1 MKTTITYLL
10 LFSIYL
16 GIFSPITNSI
26 KAQSVAATTSEQEEP
41 QTGLSFRLSE
51 GEANAGTRETPPQAN
66 AEVLSSDETKGLVNR
81 LPKIGAQDGDQQDAA
96 IRAGSLPPPKKG
108 EKVPVPFPGKGDADR
123 PQIDSSKEL
132 AVVRYAP
139 QGKVE
144 LAPDM
149 SLTFSEPMIAVTSQE
164 EASRFVPVE
173 LTPQIEGQWHWL
185 GTRTLRFEPA
195 KRLPMA
201 TDFKARVPAGTKSAS
216 GKVLQKDF
224 VWMFSTP
231 PPTIKK
237 QIPNQYSG
245 PQRRD
250 QLIYLAF
257 DQAIDAETMLSHI
270 SLTGAGRKLKTRLA
284 TAEEIA
290 KDPSIAWASKE
301 EQPGRWLV
309 LRAVNSDGGTDA
321 LPADTSIS
329 VIVNAGAPSVEGP
342 LKTETA
348 QGAAF
353 RTYGA
358 MELTQH
364 RCNWDS
370 PNDCDPNAQF
380 QLQFSNPIENSTFD
394 KSMVR
399 IEPALPNANIY
410 ASGQLIFIGGWKNPM
425 TTYRVTIAANLPDAF
440 GQTLGSDVTVEFKV
454 GNPQPSL
461 MASSKFMQVIDPFG
475 PREYAVYSI
484 NIKELRVRL
493 YAVQPE
499 DWPKYTK
506 YLRNYQASSGENAP
520 MPGNLVS
527 DQLVKVNAET
537 AAKMVETRVGLAKA
551 LKDGLGNVIVDV
563 EDTDRSAD
571 RYWSRRKIAWVQA
584 TNIGLD
590 AFVDSNEL
598 VGFATDLKTGRALA
612 GVDLH
617 IAPNGPQNVRSAETE
632 PGGSWFSSAWAW
644 LSSWGTS
651 DPQAA
656 TATDENGDSLSIVTV
671 PEIET
676 QRSSATGVAR
686 LRLPEKRSDTENL
699 LIARLGKDT
708 AFVPEN
714 SQYFWQEKGNW
725 YEQKAGK
732 QVSWFVFDDRKLY
745 KPNEEVSAKGYVRY
759 VDMSELGDV
768 EKAAEITADA
778 KKVSYVIKDSQ
789 GAEIGKGKVE
799 LNAFGAFDMKAKLPD
814 NANLGNAQ
822 ISFELLDKEDDEI
835 DSYDHSFQIQEF
847 RRPEYE
853 VTAKMETEGPY
864 MIQGSAEVSVNAK
877 YFSGG
882 GLANAPVNWTVEAT
896 PTNFTPPN
904 RDDFTFGVWTPWW
917 RGFYGRGDDLSTSES
932 FKGVTDKDGRHL
944 LKIDLDAAHPPRAYN
959 VAVAGA
965 VTDVNRQ
972 TWSGRTSFIVHPS
985 SLYVGIRSPR
995 TFVQKGEKINI
1006 ESIVTD
1012 IDGKIQTGKRVDLK
1026 AVRLVWTNEKGK
1038 WIEKK
1043 VDPQNCTVTSGEKAQ
1058 ICNFIATEGGQ
1069 YKITARVLDDRER
1082 PNESELTIWVPG
1094 GERPKDRD
1102 LKQQKVDIIP
1112 SQKDYKPGD
1121 TAELL
1126 VLSPFTPA
1134 EGVLT
1139 LRRNGIVSTQ
1149 HFKSDGN
1156 SVTLKIPILD
1166 AYLPNIEAQVD
1177 LVGVSERD
1185 AGELKLDK
1193 KLPPQPAYASGSIDL
1208 KISTDSRRLTV
1219 AADPVDSTLVPG
1231 GKTKLNVAVK
1241 GSNGEPAANT
1251 EVAVVVVDES
1261 VLYLAGYTPPDPLA
1275 SFYEDKD
1282 PGVRDLHSRDSIEIE
1297 NPELVAS
1304 FMKTGGVTIDS
1315 TESRLQSNLTQ
1326 KLVDSLPKGTTFT
1339 SLLKAAPSVAPMALS
1354 GGFQVD
1360 GASASEVVTKWM
1372 ENDVAYIM
1380 TPDGKSEEPIA
1391 LRQNFAA
1398 LAAFMPSVKTD
1409 SSGKATVDITLP
1421 DNLTRYRIIAVAAD
1435 DGKRFGKGESS
1446 ITARKPL
1453 MVRPSAPR
1461 FLNYGDKAEIPVVIQ
1476 NQSDNDMTVNVAMRA
1491 SNVKMLEGADSA
1503 AGKQVLVKAND
1514 RAEVRF
1520 AVETEKAG
1528 TARFQFAAASGKF
1541 SDAAEISLPVWT
1553 PATSE
1558 AFATYGTVDQN
1569 TAIFQPVKA
1578 PANIIPS
1585 FGGLEVT
1592 TSSTQ
1597 LQELTDAYIYLAN
1610 YPFACS
1616 EQLSSRMIST
1626 AALRDV
1632 LTAFKTKDMPKPGEI
1647 EREFKTDMKALASR
1661 QRYDGSFGLW
1671 TSESERYQ
1679 WPYLTVHVVHAM
1691 ALAKEKGYDVPEEAI
1706 NRSKPYLKDIERYY
1720 WFGDPKVRWTISS
1733 YALYVRAKLGDR
1745 DVAKA
1750 KKLLAA
1756 ATVKEMPYE
1765 GLGWLLSAFANDAAF
1780 AQEKAD
1786 ILTFLNNHVTETAST
1801 ANFVTDYGDDAWLI
1815 MYSNRR
1821 ADGVLLE
1828 ALLKADPQNDV
1839 IPKLVRGLLDH
1850 RTKGAWA
1857 NTQENVFILL
1867 ALDKYF
1873 ETYEKVT
1880 PDFVAKMWL
1889 GDTYAGEQK
1898 FKGRSVDSNVLNIP
1912 MSYLLDQG
1920 GSADLILDKKG
1931 PGRLYYRIGMKYAP
1945 SNLKLDPADYGFTVL
1960 RSYEPVDKP
1969 DDVKQNPD
1977 GSWTFKTGARV
1988 RVRLTMVAESR
1999 RSHVALVDPLPAGLE
2014 ILNPELAATE
2024 AIPDDKKQ
2032 TPLIT
2037 GGSLS
2042 YGSWFW
2048 WYRAH
2053 WFEHENFRDER
2064 AEAFTSLLWEGVYNY
2079 SYVTRATTPGK
2090 FVVPPA
2096 KAEEMYHPETFGR
2109 TGTDSVTIE

>member
-1 MKTTITYLL
+1 MKKTISYLL

-16 GIFSPITNSI
+16 GIFSPVGNAI
-26 KAQSVAATTSEQEEP
+26 KAQSVAATTTEQEAP
-41 QTGLSFRLSE
+41 DTGLSFRLSE
-51 GEANAGTRETPPQAN
+51 GEEDAETRETPPAAN
-66 AEVLSSDETKGLVNR
+66 ADPLSADETKGLVGR
-81 LPKIGAQDGDQQDAA
+81 LPKISTQDSDQQDAA
-96 IRAGSLPPPKKG
+96 LRAGSLPAPKKG
-108 EKVPVPFPGKGDADR
+108 EKIHVPFPGKGDADR
-123 PQIDSSKEL
+123 PQVDTSKEL

-201 TDFKARVPAGTKSAS
+201 TEFKARVPAGTKSVT
-216 GKVLQKDF
+216 GKALNKDV
-224 VWMFSTP
+224 VWTFSTP
-231 PPTIKK
+231 APNVKTR
-237 QIPNQYSG
+237 IPNQYSG

-250 QLIYLAF
+250 QLMYIAF
-257 DQAIDAETMLSHI
+257 DQAIDAEAVLSKI
-270 SLTGAGRKLKTRLA
+270 SVLGAGRTLKTRMA

-290 KDPSIAWASKE
+290 ADPSIAAVSKQ
-301 EQPGRWLV
+301 EQPGRWLAF
-309 LRAVNSDGGTDA
+309 RAVNSDGGTDA
-321 LPADTSIS
+321 LPGGS
-329 VIVNAGAPSVEGP
+329 VINVIVQAGTPSAEGP
-342 LKTETA
+342 LKSEID
-348 QGAAF
+348 QSSWF
-353 RTYGA
+353 QTYGP
-358 MELTQH
+358 MKLGQH
-364 RCNWDS
+364 LCNYDS
-370 PNDCDPNAQF
+370 PTSCYPNATF
-380 QLQFSNPIENSTFD
+380 TLHFSNPIENTTFD

-399 IEPALPNANIY
+399 IEPALENANIY
-410 ASGQLIFIGGWKNPM
+410 AAGSIIYVEGWKTPN
-425 TTYRVTIAANLPDAF
+425 TKYRVTIDGTLPDAF
-440 GQTLGSDVTVEFKV
+440 GQTLGQDAIAEFKV
-454 GNPQPSL
+454 TNPPPSL
-461 MASSKFMQVIDPFG
+461 MASDKMMQVLDPFG
-475 PREYAVYSI
+475 TREYSVYSI
-484 NIKELRVRL
+484 NIKTLSVKL

-506 YLRNYQASSGENAP
+506 YLRNQNASSGEYAP
-520 MPGNLVS
+520 MPGELVS
-527 DQLVKVNAET
+527 SEVVTVKADS
-537 AAKMVETRVGLAKA
+537 AAKMIETRIGLDKV
-551 LKDGLGNVIVDV
+551 LKGGFGSVIVEV
-563 EDTDRSAD
+563 EDTDHSNGSNYR
-571 RYWSRRKIAWVQA
+571 RRKVVWIQS

-590 AFVDSNEL
+590 AFIDSNEL
-598 VGFATDLKTGRALA
+598 VGFATDLKTGKALS
-612 GVDLH
+612 GVNFH
-617 IAPNGPQNVRSAETE
+617 IAPNGRKDAKSAAVED
-632 PGGSWFSSAWAW
+632 GWFGNAWAW
-644 LSSWGTS
+644 ISSWGTT

-656 TATDENGDSLSIVTV
+656 TAADENGDPLSIISV
-671 PEIET
+671 PETEMQT
-676 QRSSATGVAR
+676 SSATGIAR
-686 LRLPEKRSDTENL
+686 LQLPEKRSVTENL

-714 SQYFWQEKGNW
+714 SQYFWQQNGNW
-725 YEQKAGK
+725 VEQKAGK
-732 QVSWFVFDDRKLY
+732 DVSWFVLDDRHLY
-745 KPNEEVSAKGYVRY
+745 KPNEEISAKGYVRY
-759 VDMSELGDV
+759 VDTSELGDV

-778 KKVSYVIKDSQ
+778 KKVSYVITDSR
-789 GAEIGKGKVE
+789 GAEIGKGTVD

-814 NANLGNAQ
+814 NANLGYAQ
-822 ISFELLDKEDDEI
+822 IEFELLDKDGDDI

-853 VTAKMETEGPY
+853 VTAKMETEAPY
-864 MIQGSAEVSVNAK
+864 MIQGSAKLSVNAK

-882 GLANAPVNWTVEAT
+882 GLAKAPVKWTVTAT

-917 RGFYGRGDDLSTSES
+917 RSFYDNDGKTQTKTFE
-932 FKGVTDKDGRHL
+932 GVTDKDGRHL
-944 LKIDLDAAHPPRAYN
+944 LKVDLDAANPPRAYN
-959 VAVAGA
+959 VSASGA

-972 TWSGRTSFIVHPS
+972 TWSGNTSFIVHPS

-995 TFVQKGEKINI
+995 TFVQKGETIKI
-1006 ESIVTD
+1006 ESIVSD
-1012 IDGKIQTGKRVDLK
+1012 LEGKLQTGRRVDIK
-1026 AVRLVWTNEKGK
+1026 AVRLEWTNEKGN
-1038 WIEKK
+1038 WIEKA
-1043 VDPQNCTVTSGEKAQ
+1043 VDPQTCTVTSAEKAQ
-1058 ICNFIATEGGQ
+1058 TCNFVANEGGR
-1069 YKITARVLDDRER
+1069 YKITARVVDDKER

-1102 LKQQKVDIIP
+1102 LKQQNVDIIP

-1149 HFKSDGN
+1149 HFKSEGN

-1166 AYLPNIEAQVD
+1166 AYLPNITAQVD

-1185 AGELKLDK
+1185 SGDLKLTK

-1208 KISTDSRRLTV
+1208 TISTESRRLSVT
-1219 AADPVDSTLVPG
+1219 ADPADATLVPG
-1231 GKTKLNVAVK
+1231 GSTKLNVAVK
-1241 GSNGEPAANT
+1241 NFDGKPAANT

-1275 SFYEDKD
+1275 SFYQERG
-1282 PGVRDLHSRDSIEIE
+1282 PGVRDLHSRDSIEIAD
-1297 NPELVAS
+1297 PKLVAS
-1304 FMKTGGVTIDS
+1304 TLGVMGNDGISIDP
-1315 TESRLQSNLTQ
+1315 TESKLQTNITSRMVEGGLSAQ
-1326 KLVDSLPKGTTFT
+1326 LIDSLPKGTTFT
-1339 SLLKAAPSVAPMALS
+1339 SLLKAAPSVRAEGLS

-1360 GASASEVVTKWM
+1360 GAAANEVTVTGADSQSAT
-1372 ENDVAYIM
+1372 IQ
-1380 TPDGKSEEPIA
+1380 I
-1391 LRQNFAA
+1391 RQNFAA
-1398 LAAFMPSVKTD
+1398 LAVFMPSVKTD
-1409 SSGKATVDITLP
+1409 SSGKAVVDVKLP

-1476 NQSDNDMTVNVAMRA
+1476 NQSDKDMTVDVAMRA
-1491 SNVKMLEGADSA
+1491 SNVKLLDGADSA
-1503 AGKQVLVKAND
+1503 AGKQVVVRAND

-1528 TARFQFAAASGKF
+1528 TARFQFAAASGEY
-1541 SDAAEISLPVWT
+1541 SDAAEISMPVWT

-1569 TAIFQPVKA
+1569 GAIFQPVKA

-1632 LTAFKTKDMPKPGEI
+1632 LTAFKTKDMPKPEEI

-1661 QRYDGSFGLW
+1661 QRYNGSFGLW
-1671 TSESERYQ
+1671 TKEEDRYPY
-1679 WPYLTVHVVHAM
+1679 PYLTVHVVHAL
-1691 ALAKEKGYDVPEEAI
+1691 ALAKEKGYDVPQESIDRA
-1706 NRSKPYLKDIERYY
+1706 KPYLQNIEQHMEGTWYT
-1720 WFGDPKVRWTISS
+1720 KEMRWTISA
-1733 YALYVRAKLGDR
+1733 YALYVRAKIGDR

-1750 KKLLAA
+1750 KKLLAE
-1756 ATVKEMPYE
+1756 ATVEQMPYE
-1765 GLGWLLSAFANDAAF
+1765 GLGWLLSAFGSDAEYA
-1780 AQEKAD
+1780 AEKAAT
-1786 ILTFLNNHVTETAST
+1786 LTFLNHHVTETAST
-1801 ANFVTDYGDDAWLI
+1801 ANFVTDYGDNAWLI

-1828 ALLKADPQNDV
+1828 ALIKTDPQNDI

-1850 RTKGAWA
+1850 RVKGAWS

-1867 ALDKYF
+1867 ALDRYF
-1873 ETYEKVT
+1873 ATFEKVT
-1880 PDFVAKMWL
+1880 PDFVTKMWL
-1889 GDTYAGEQK
+1889 GDTYAGEQV
-1898 FKGRSVDSNVLNIP
+1898 FKGRSVDSKFLNIP
-1912 MSYLLDQG
+1912 MSYLLKQG
-1920 GSADLILDKKG
+1920 GTADLIIDKKG
-1931 PGRLYYRIGMKYAP
+1931 AGRLYYRIGMKYAP

-1960 RSYEPVDKP
+1960 RSYEAVDKP
-1969 DDVKQNPD
+1969 EDVKQNTD

-1988 RVRLTMVAESR
+1988 RVRLTMIAESR
-1999 RSHVALVDPLPAGLE
+1999 RYHVALVDPLPAGLE
-2014 ILNPELAATE
+2014 VLNPELAATE
-2024 AIPDDKKQ
+2024 SIPDDAKRQ
-2032 TPLIT
+2032 PVI
-2037 GGSLS
+2037 GVGSLS
-2042 YGSWFW
+2042 YGSWWW
-2048 WYRAH
+2048 WYRAN
-2053 WFEHENFRDER
+2053 WFEHQNFRDER

-2079 SYVTRATTPGK
+2079 SYVTRATTPGQ

>member
-16 GIFSPITNSI
+16 GIFSPITNSV
-26 KAQSVAATTSEQEEP
+26 KAQSVAATAAEQDQPE
-41 QTGLSFRLSE
+41 TGLSFRLSE
-51 GEANAGTRETPPQAN
+51 GEETAETRETPPPAN
-66 AEVLSSDETKGLVNR
+66 ADPLSADETKGLVGR
-81 LPKIGAQDGDQQDAA
+81 LPKIGEQAGDQQDAA
-96 IRAGSLPPPKKG
+96 LRAGSLPAPKKG
-108 EKVPVPFPGKGDADR
+108 EKIPVPFPGKGDADR
-123 PQIDSSKEL
+123 PQIDTTKEL

-173 LTPQIEGQWHWL
+173 LTPQIEGNWRWL
-185 GTRTLRFEPA
+185 GTRTLKFDPA

-201 TDFKARVPAGTKSAS
+201 TEFKARVPAGTKSVT
-216 GKVLQKDF
+216 GKALKKDA
-224 VWMFSTP
+224 VWTFSTP
-231 PPTIKK
+231 APNVKMPMPTE
-237 QIPNQYSG
+237 NWG
-245 PQRRD
+245 PQR
-250 QLIYLAF
+250 LNKIIYIGF
-257 DQAIDAETMLSHI
+257 DQAIDAEAVLSHI
-270 SLTGAGRKLKTRLA
+270 SVSGAGRKLKTRLA
-284 TAEEIA
+284 TAEEVA
-290 KDPSIAWASKE
+290 SDPSVASASKQ
-301 EQPGRWLV
+301 EQPGRWLAF
-309 LRAVNSDGGTDA
+309 RAINADGGTDA
-321 LPADTSIS
+321 LPADSTIGVTVHS
-329 VIVNAGAPSVEGP
+329 GTPSAEGP
-342 LKTETA
+342 LKTEKD
-348 QGAAF
+348 QSFAF

-358 MELTQH
+358 MKLGQYYCRYPSAVNCYPDDT
-364 RCNWDS
+364 
-370 PNDCDPNAQF
+370 F
-380 QLQFSNPIENSTFD
+380 TIQFSNPIEGSKFD

-399 IEPALPNANIY
+399 IEPALENANIY
-410 ASGQLIFIGGWKNPM
+410 ASGYAIYVAGWKNPN
-425 TTYRVTIAANLPDAF
+425 TKYRVTVAGGLPDVF
-440 GQTLGSDVTVEFKV
+440 GQTLGSDVTVRFEV
-454 GNPQPSL
+454 GNPPPSL
-461 MASSKFMQVIDPFG
+461 MASSKMMQVLDPFG
-475 PREYAVYSI
+475 PRQYSVYSI
-484 NIKELRVRL
+484 NIRELRVRL

-506 YLRNYQASSGENAP
+506 YLRNERASSGEPAAI
-520 MPGNLVS
+520 PGELVS
-527 DQLVKVNAET
+527 DQKVKVNAES
-537 AAKMVETRVGLAKA
+537 AAKMVETRIGLDKA
-551 LKDGLGNVIVDV
+551 LKGGFGNVIAEI
-563 EDTDRSAD
+563 EDTSPEKDEYAR
-571 RYWSRRKIAWVQA
+571 RRKTVWIQS

-598 VGFATDLKTGRALA
+598 VGFATDLKTGKALA
-612 GVDLH
+612 GVNFH
-617 IAPNGPQNVRSAETE
+617 IAPNGVQDVRSADAE
-632 PGGSWFSSAWAW
+632 PGGSWLSNAWAW
-644 LSSWGTS
+644 ISSWGTS

-656 TATDENGDSLSIVTV
+656 TATDENGDPLSIISI
-671 PEIET
+671 PETET
-676 QRSSATGVAR
+676 QASSATGIAR
-686 LRLPEKRSDTENL
+686 LSLPQKQSDTENL
-699 LIARLGKDT
+699 LIARLGDDT

-714 SQYFWQEKGNW
+714 SQYFWQQRGNW
-725 YEQKAGK
+725 YEQPSGK
-732 QVSWFVFDDRKLY
+732 QVSWFVFDDRHLY
-745 KPNEEVSAKGYVRY
+745 KPKEEISAKGYVRY
-759 VDMSELGDV
+759 IDTSELGDV
-768 EKAAEITADA
+768 EKAAEITRDA
-778 KKVSYVIKDSQ
+778 KKVNYVVRDSR
-789 GAEIGKGKVE
+789 GAEIGKGTTE
-799 LNAFGAFDMKAKLPD
+799 LNAFGAFDLKAKLPD
-814 NANLGNAQ
+814 NANLGYAR
-822 ISFELLDKEDDEI
+822 IDLELLNNDGVRI
-835 DSYDHSFQIQEF
+835 GTYSHSFQIQEF

-864 MIQGSAEVSVNAK
+864 MIQGSAKLSVNAK

-882 GLANAPVNWTVEAT
+882 GLAKAPVKWTVTAN

-917 RGFYGRGDDLSTSES
+917 RSFYGNSGNSETKT
-932 FKGVTDKDGRHL
+932 FDGVTDKDGRHL
-944 LKIDLDAAHPPRAYN
+944 LKIDLDAANPPRPYN
-959 VAVAGA
+959 VSASGA

-972 TWSGRTSFIVHPS
+972 TWSGNTSFIVHPS
-985 SLYVGIRSPR
+985 SLYVGIRTPR
-995 TFVQKGEKINI
+995 TFVQKGETIKV

-1012 IDGKIQTGKRVDLK
+1012 IDGKIQTGRRVDIK
-1026 AVRLVWTNEKGK
+1026 AVRLEWTNEKGN
-1038 WIEKK
+1038 WIEKN
-1043 VDPQNCTVTSGEKAQ
+1043 VDPQNCAVTSGEKAQ
-1058 ICNFIATEGGQ
+1058 TCNFVANEGGR
-1069 YKITARVLDDRER
+1069 YKVTARVVDDKER

-1094 GERPKDRD
+1094 GERPKNRD
-1102 LKQQKVDIIP
+1102 LKRQNVDIIP
-1112 SQKDYKPGD
+1112 SQKEYKPGD
-1121 TAELL
+1121 TAEIL

-1149 HFKSDGN
+1149 HFKSEGN
-1156 SVTLKIPILD
+1156 SVTLKIPILE
-1166 AYLPNIEAQVD
+1166 AYMPNIEAQVD

-1185 AGELKLDK
+1185 TGGLNFTK

-1208 KISTDSRRLTV
+1208 KVSTESRKLSVT
-1219 AADPVDSTLVPG
+1219 ADPADPTLIPG
-1231 GKTKLNVAVK
+1231 GKTKLSVAVK
-1241 GSNGEPAANT
+1241 NSAGNPAANT

-1261 VLYLAGYTPPDPLA
+1261 VLYLAGYTPPEPLP
-1275 SFYEDKD
+1275 SFYAHRG
-1282 PGVRDLHSRDSIEIE
+1282 PGVREFHSRDNIEIE
-1297 NPELVAS
+1297 RPELVAS
-1304 FMKTGGVTIDS
+1304 FLRLTPTDP
-1315 TESRLQSNLTQ
+1315 TETRLQTNLTQ
-1326 KLVDSLPKGTTFT
+1326 RLIESLPKGTTFT
-1339 SLLKAAPSVAPMALS
+1339 SMLSAARSVKYEMKARADS
-1354 GGFQVD
+1354 FQID
-1360 GASASEVVTKWM
+1360 GASASEVAVRGADKESAQIT
-1372 ENDVAYIM
+1372 
-1380 TPDGKSEEPIA
+1380 
-1391 LRQNFAA
+1391 LRQNFSA
-1398 LAAFMPSVKTD
+1398 LAAFMPSVRTD
-1409 SSGKATVDITLP
+1409 ASGKAVVDVKLP

-1476 NQSDNDMTVNVAMRA
+1476 NQSDKDMKVDVAMRA
-1491 SNVKMLEGADSA
+1491 SNVKLLDGADSA
-1503 AGKQVLVKAND
+1503 AGKQVVVRAND

-1528 TARFQFAAASGKF
+1528 TARFQFAAASGEY

-1569 TAIFQPVKA
+1569 TSIFQPVKA

-1597 LQELTDAYIYLAN
+1597 LQELTDAYIYLAK

-1632 LTAFKTKDMPKPGEI
+1632 LTAFKTKDMPKPEEI
-1647 EREFKTDMKALASR
+1647 ESEFKTDMKALASR
-1661 QRYDGSFGLW
+1661 QRSDGSFGLW
-1671 TSESERYQ
+1671 TSAPERYQ
-1679 WPYLTVHVVHAM
+1679 WPFLTVHVVHAM
-1691 ALAKEKGYDVPEEAI
+1691 ALAKEKGYDVPQDAI
-1706 NRSKPYLKDIERYY
+1706 ERAKPYLRDIERYY
-1720 WFGDPKVRWTISS
+1720 WFDNPKIRWTISS

-1750 KKLLAA
+1750 KTLLAE

-1765 GLGWLLSAFANDAAF
+1765 GLGWLLSAFSDDPNFAA
-1780 AQEKAD
+1780 EKTA

-1801 ANFVTDYGDDAWLI
+1801 ANFVTEYGDGAWLI

-1828 ALLKADPQNDV
+1828 ALIKADPQNDI

-1850 RTKGAWA
+1850 RVKGAWA

-1867 ALDKYF
+1867 ALDRYF
-1873 ETYEKVT
+1873 AAYEKVT

-1889 GDTYAGEQK
+1889 GDTYAGEQV
-1898 FKGRSVDSNVLNIP
+1898 FKGRSVDSKVLNIP
-1912 MSYLLDQG
+1912 MSYLLKQG
-1920 GSADLILDKKG
+1920 GTADLILDKKG

-1945 SNLKLDPADYGFTVL
+1945 SSLKLEPADYGFTVL

-1988 RVRLTMVAESR
+1988 RVRLTMIAESR
-1999 RSHVALVDPLPAGLE
+1999 RYHVALVDPMPAGLE
-2014 ILNPELAATE
+2014 TLNPELAATE
-2024 AIPDDKKQ
+2024 EIPDDKKQ

-2109 TGTDSVTIE
+2109 SGTDSVTIE